1 MLLQPPDKL
10 ESCLEVRALRFIML
24 RWLKNKGRSTPAVV
38 YSGAYSVTS
47 SDYRYGFHSS
57 IIKNPERSEGCFPE
71 TAPHDKLTLPH
82 ASTEHIYEDIDDGIS
97 QAEPYSIT
105 SLDDLIDQ
113 NPLNKVYFKKSLAN
127 NLSSDNGLDNRQSSE
142 DAESTISASYQSI
155 SGPSTEYVSTSSS
168 CYQPINTL
176 AHSTQQT
183 LTRQKKKKL
192 IKIKSKA
199 SSIFRVR
206 KCKRWISNHFNATKP
221 RSESSDEDYPQVHV
235 IRPRFE
241 STRQFTRRRLALKK
255 IEDHWFDSDEDSSVL
270 SEDSFYSRMDIS
282 DLCQDPIIPAQSE
295 ASTQC
300 DIESDSGLSSLPES
314 SSPSEN
320 SNHES
325 SKEDPIVSEEEEN
338 EEELP
343 LFKPRT
349 GFGLNRWYRP

>member
-1 MLLQPPDKL
+1 MSL
-10 ESCLEVRALRFIML
+10 SRFTML
-24 RWLKNKGRSTPAVV
+24 RWLKNKGRSTPAV
-38 YSGAYSVTS
+38 SGENSN
-47 SDYRYGFHSS
+47 YRYGFHTSF
-57 IIKNPERSEGCFPE
+57 KNSACITNERPEGCFHQ
-71 TAPHDKLTLPH
+71 TAPNDKPPH

-105 SLDDLIDQ
+105 SLDDLIDPECCE
-113 NPLNKVYFKKSLAN
+113 NPVSSVHFKTPVTSCP
-127 NLSSDNGLDNRQSSE
+127 SSDSGLDSRQSSSE
-142 DAESTISASYQSI
+142 DAESTTSSNYQPMAR
-155 SGPSTEYVSTSSS
+155 PSTDNVSTSSA
-168 CYQPINTL
+168 CYQPITTL
-176 AHSTQQT
+176 VYSTQQT
-183 LTRQKKKKL
+183 VTRQKKKKL

-221 RSESSDEDYPQVHV
+221 ESSDEDYPQVHV

-282 DLCQDPIIPAQSE
+282 DLCQEPIIPAQSE

-300 DIESDSGLSSLPES
+300 DIESDSGISSLPVS

-320 SNHES
+320 SNDKS
-325 SKEDPIVSEEEEN
+325 SKDLTHSEEEEKEET

-343 LFKPRT
+343 LFKPQF

>member
-1 MLLQPPDKL
+1 M

-24 RWLKNKGRSTPAVV
+24 RWLKNKGRKTPAVI
-38 YSGAYSVTS
+38 YSGANSVTS

-57 IIKNPERSEGCFPE
+57 FKNSACITNERPEVFFHQ
-71 TAPHDKLTLPH
+71 TAPNDKPTLPH

-105 SLDDLIDQ
+105 SLDDLIERKYCE
-113 NPLNKVYFKKSLAN
+113 NPLSSLHFKTPVP
-127 NLSSDNGLDNRQSSE
+127 SSDSGLDSRQSSSE
-142 DAESTISASYQSI
+142 DAESTTSSSYQPMA
-155 SGPSTEYVSTSSS
+155 GPPTDNVSTSSA
-168 CYQPINTL
+168 CYQPITTL
-176 AHSTQQT
+176 AYSTQQT
-183 LTRQKKKKL
+183 VTRQKKKKL

-300 DIESDSGLSSLPES
+300 DIESDSGISSLPVS

-320 SNHES
+320 SNDES
-325 SKEDPIVSEEEEN
+325 CKEDPIVNEEEK
-338 EEELP
+338 EELP
-343 LFKPRT
+343 LFKPQI